1 MRAPT
6 MGATTLKNFRFE
18 DIKNNKI
25 LQKGPAKIMN
35 SKPKITAIIISA
47 IVAACIAASA
57 VQAQPSD
64 EIQRAVAAAGAPS
77 VSQAPPDTFLHA
89 FSSVLVRSR
98 GNVAAYVAAAISM
111 RTDLAPQI
119 TVAALRAHRSGG
131 KKGGEQGVS
140 CDWVDPIIR
149 AAIAAAPS
157 QADAIV
163 RAAIDAQPYA
173 RQCILA
179 AAGMS
184 NRVAYNRRSDGKEV
198 IDGKEVLTPKEAP
211 CPECPPSAWLRPPGI
226 DVGNVNSSIVGTIN
240 PANLGQGGIVSPEHH
255 H

>member
-1 MRAPT
+1 
-6 MGATTLKNFRFE
+6 
-18 DIKNNKI
+18 
-25 LQKGPAKIMN
+25 MN

-47 IVAACIAASA
+47 IVATCIVASS

-64 EIQRAVAAAGAPS
+64 EIRRAVAAAGAPS

-89 FSSVLVRSR
+89 FSSVVVRAR

-111 RTDLAPQI
+111 RPDLAPQI
-119 TVAALRAHRSGG
+119 TVAALRAYRPSG
-131 KKGGEQGVS
+131 KKGGEQVVS

-149 AAIAAAPS
+149 AGIAAAPS

-173 RQCILA
+173 RECILA

-184 NRVAYNRRSDGKEV
+184 NRFAYTKRSRSDGKEV

-226 DVGNVNSSIVGTIN
+226 DVGNVNSSITGTIN
-240 PANLGQGGIVSPEHH
+240 PANLGQGGIVSPEHNN
-255 H
+255 

>member
-1 MRAPT
+1 
-6 MGATTLKNFRFE
+6 
-18 DIKNNKI
+18 
-25 LQKGPAKIMN
+25 MN

-47 IVAACIAASA
+47 IVATCIAASS

-64 EIQRAVAAAGAPS
+64 EIRRAVAAAGAPS

-98 GNVAAYVAAAISM
+98 GRDVPAYVSAAVSL
-111 RTDLAPQI
+111 RPDLAPQI
-119 TVAALRAHRSGG
+119 TVAALRAYRPSGKEGG
-131 KKGGEQGVS
+131 KQVS

-157 QADAIV
+157 QAGAIV

-173 RQCILA
+173 RECILA

-184 NRVAYNRRSDGKEV
+184 NRFA
-198 IDGKEVLTPKEAP
+198 
-211 CPECPPSAWLRPPGI
+211 
-226 DVGNVNSSIVGTIN
+226 
-240 PANLGQGGIVSPEHH
+240 
-255 H
+255 

>member
-1 MRAPT
+1 
-6 MGATTLKNFRFE
+6 
-18 DIKNNKI
+18 
-25 LQKGPAKIMN
+25 MN
-35 SKPKITAIIISA
+35 SKPKITIIAVVATVLS
-47 IVAACIAASA
+47 IVASSIAAPA
-57 VQAQPSD
+57 D
-64 EIQRAVAAAGAPS
+64 DIQRAVATAGASS
-77 VSQAPPDTFLHA
+77 VSAAPADVFLHA
-89 FSSVLVRSR
+89 FSSVVVRAR

-111 RTDLAPQI
+111 RPDLAPQI
-119 TVAALRAHRSGG
+119 TVAALRAYRPSG
-131 KKGGEQGVS
+131 KKGGEQVVS

-173 RQCILA
+173 RECILA
-179 AAGMS
+179 AAGTS
-184 NRVAYNRRSDGKEV
+184 NRVAYTKRSDGKEV

-240 PANLGQGGIVSPEHH
+240 PANLGQGGIVSPEHKN
-255 H
+255 

>member
-1 MRAPT
+1 
-6 MGATTLKNFRFE
+6 
-18 DIKNNKI
+18 
-25 LQKGPAKIMN
+25 MN

-47 IVAACIAASA
+47 IVATCIAASA

-64 EIQRAVAAAGAPS
+64 EIRRAVAAAGAPS

-98 GNVAAYVAAAISM
+98 GRDVPAYVSAAVTM
-111 RTDLAPQI
+111 RPDLAPQI

-131 KKGGEQGVS
+131 KKGGEQVVS

-149 AAIAAAPS
+149 AAVAAARS

-173 RQCILA
+173 RECILA

-184 NRVAYNRRSDGKEV
+184 NRFAYTKRSDGKEV
-198 IDGKEVLTPKEAP
+198 ISGKEQVGKEVLNP

-255 H
+255 

>member
-1 MRAPT
+1 
-6 MGATTLKNFRFE
+6 
-18 DIKNNKI
+18 
-25 LQKGPAKIMN
+25 MN
-35 SKPKITAIIISA
+35 SKPKITAIVISA
-47 IVAACIAASA
+47 IVATCIVASS

-64 EIQRAVAAAGAPS
+64 EIRRAVAAAGAPS
-77 VSQAPPDTFLHA
+77 VSQALADTFLHA

-98 GNVAAYVAAAISM
+98 GRDVPAYVSAAIEM
-111 RTDLAPQI
+111 RPDLAPQI
-119 TVAALRAHRSGG
+119 TVAALRAYRPSG
-131 KKGGEQGVS
+131 KKGGEQVVS

-173 RQCILA
+173 RECILA

-184 NRVAYNRRSDGKEV
+184 NRFAYTKRSDGKQVISGKEEV
-198 IDGKEVLTPKEAP
+198 GKEVLQ
-211 CPECPPSAWLRPPGI
+211 PEPCPPSAWLRPPGI
-226 DVGNVNSSIVGTIN
+226 DVGNVNSAIVGTIN

-255 H
+255 N